1 MTIGVPCDE
10 AAAGACWKAGRT
22 YARKVIVMWWYD
34 GGWGWGGWFFMS
46 AFMVLFWAL
55 VIAGIAALVHYLTGA
70 QRDRRSGQPPSSGAP
85 GWGSRRAE
93 DLLAERFARG
103 EIDEDEY
110 RRRLALLR
118 EHR

>member
-1 MTIGVPCDE
+1 MT
-10 AAAGACWKAGRT
+10 
-22 YARKVIVMWWYD
+22 VIMI
-34 GGWGWGGWFFMS
+34 
-46 AFMVLFWAL
+46 LFWGLLVVGIIAL
-55 VIAGIAALVHYLTGA
+55 TRYLTGA
-70 QRDRRSGQPPSSGAP
+70 GRSHPPGES

-110 RRRLALLR
+110 KRRLTLLR

>member
-1 MTIGVPCDE
+1 MRTSPRRWHSRSPPHCS
-10 AAAGACWKAGRT
+10 GAPHARQSGR
-22 YARKVIVMWWYD
+22 
-34 GGWGWGGWFFMS
+34 
-46 AFMVLFWAL
+46 
-55 VIAGIAALVHYLTGA
+55 
-70 QRDRRSGQPPSSGAP
+70 PPSSGEP

-110 RRRLALLR
+110 KRRLALLR